1 MLDNK
6 IIAESCNILH
16 SPSCLRVELLPDTL
30 RQEIIAKIDKVIVDY
45 KLVKSDT
52 VIINRRREDLVDPVI
67 ADVIFEYKH
76 LLETYQ
82 LPKNIEEERYD
93 LVKFIKAFENLRN
106 NTILSYLPEYEEFL
120 RSYGY

>member
-1 MLDNK
+1 M
-6 IIAESCNILH
+6 IS
-16 SPSCLRVELLPDTL
+16 
-30 RQEIIAKIDKVIVDY
+30 
-45 KLVKSDT
+45 
-52 VIINRRREDLVDPVI
+52 
-67 ADVIFEYKH
+67 DVIFEYKH

-82 LPKNIEEERYD
+82 LPENIEEERYN